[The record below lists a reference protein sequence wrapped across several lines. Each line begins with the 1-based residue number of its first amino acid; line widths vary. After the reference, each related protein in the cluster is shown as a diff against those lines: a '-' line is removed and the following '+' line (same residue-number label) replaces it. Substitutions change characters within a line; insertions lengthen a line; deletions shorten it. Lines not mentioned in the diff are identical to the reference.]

1 MGRRLIPRYLVALEL
16 SSITDEDL
24 HVLVADIVS
33 SGKTSPIVL
42 ASPTLQATIDGL
54 TVDDADLTTASKKI
68 DTDRNQLRLDIAAEA
83 QVRNRVIG
91 SVRAVVTAVTNV
103 AQSPADLHSAGLPAA
118 PPRTSANRPPA
129 VPEQLN
135 VTFPKKGHG
144 KAKVTVEETGPGKHE
159 YAAQSSLDGVTWIQL
174 GVSRGKTRMVTAPTG
189 TQVWVRFAMVRGPM
203 QSAWSMPVLVTL
215 P

>member
-1 MGRRLIPRYLVALEL
+1 MGKLTIPRFVAASDLTKADDTAL
-16 SSITDEDL
+16 HTLAGSIG
-24 HVLVADIVS
+24 AS
-33 SGKTSPIVL
+33 AKTSAIVL

-103 AQSPADLHSAGLPAA
+103 AQSPADLHNAGIPAA
-118 PPRTSANRPPA
+118 PPRPPKNQPPA
-129 VPEQLN
+129 VPQQLN
-135 VTFPKKGHG
+135 VTFPKRGHG
-144 KAKVTVEETGPGKHE
+144 KATVTVEETGPTKHE